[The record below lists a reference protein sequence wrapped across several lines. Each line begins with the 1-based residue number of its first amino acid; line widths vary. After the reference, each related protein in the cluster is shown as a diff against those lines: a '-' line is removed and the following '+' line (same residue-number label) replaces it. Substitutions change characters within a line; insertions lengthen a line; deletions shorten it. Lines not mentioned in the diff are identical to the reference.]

1 MNSGCSSRH
10 ATHQD
15 AKTLTSETSPSRSA
29 LASPSVR
36 PWTGGRANSGTGL
49 PMSADGS
56 SRGSRVNP
64 QPRTTPNA
72 RKKTTGTKNT
82 GRTRADDRFACIA
95 VIEASVIVFPASLVD
110 EQVFNEGRSR
120 GQQKADHQQD
130 EQANSPHPAAPPHPS
145 HHSQAR

>member
-15 AKTLTSETSPSRSA
+15 AKTLISETSPSRSA

-72 RKKTTGTKNT
+72 RKKTTGTRNT
-82 GRTRADDRFACIA
+82 GCTRAEDPFATIA
-95 VIEASVIVFPASLVD
+95 VIESSVIVSPASAVE
-110 EQVFNEGRSR
+110 EQVFDEGCGRE
-120 GQQKADHQQD
+120 QQHDDRQQA
-130 EQANSPHPAAPPHPS
+130 EQDRKSTHLNSS
-145 HHSQAR
+145 H